1 MFSRKPREVMSGLVW
16 PARGAARFDL
26 RRALLALA
34 VAGALG
40 NGPRGDHARAHDV
53 PRPTKRLMRER
64 VSGEHEVRSPFA
76 GSGIQ
81 LALKRGFELRL
92 GKLTG
97 TGEVWLRVARERA
110 HADQIAPGF
119 VPVGPTV
126 EVSPAQ
132 GSAEVSFV
140 ADHFRVRAGHRLVLA
155 VELAAPCSP
164 GACWQLLA
172 ARYERGRCLAR
183 LAGELGR
190 RMQFGSL
197 PEP

>member
-1 MFSRKPREVMSGLVW
+1 
-16 PARGAARFDL
+16 
-26 RRALLALA
+26 

-40 NGPRGDHARAHDV
+40 NGPRGDHVRAHHV
-53 PRPTKRLMRER
+53 PPRAKQLARER
-64 VSGEHEVRSPFA
+64 VSGEHEVRSAFA
-76 GSGIQ
+76 RPGLQ

-92 GKLTG
+92 GKLTSA
-97 TGEVWLRVARERA
+97 GEVRLRVARERA
-110 HADQIAPGF
+110 RADQIAPGF

-164 GACWQLLA
+164 GACWQLLP
-172 ARYERGRCLAR
+172 ARYEGGRCQAR
-183 LAGELGR
+183 LAGEFGR

-197 PEP
+197 P